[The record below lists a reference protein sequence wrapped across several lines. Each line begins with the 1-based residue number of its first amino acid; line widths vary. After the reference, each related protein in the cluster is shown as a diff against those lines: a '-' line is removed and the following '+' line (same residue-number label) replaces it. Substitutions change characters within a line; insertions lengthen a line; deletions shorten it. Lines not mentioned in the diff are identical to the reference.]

1 MTMTIPQRHY
11 NVKAFPQGY
20 EEENYNYAFG
30 TITSIQNDES
40 GMPSRV
46 LMSHWKSNL
55 LSNHSSATGEREG
68 NVTGPSAAGSL
79 FDTQFERVRL
89 DGTAVHTHT
98 ITNFI
103 LANMSQPNNMTK
115 VFNGTTTARTR
126 ERPVT
131 NIPTSIKITGDKVIS
146 IWLDPSKIDN
156 HFGNTPIYGLV
167 IDDHRPSIGPSKDG
181 SIRMDN
187 SSFR

>member
-1 MTMTIPQRHY
+1 
-11 NVKAFPQGY
+11 
-20 EEENYNYAFG
+20 
-30 TITSIQNDES
+30 
-40 GMPSRV
+40 
-46 LMSHWKSNL
+46 
-55 LSNHSSATGEREG
+55 
-68 NVTGPSAAGSL
+68 
-79 FDTQFERVRL
+79 
-89 DGTAVHTHT
+89 
-98 ITNFI
+98 
-103 LANMSQPNNMTK
+103 MSQPNNMTK
-115 VFNGTTTARTR
+115 VFNSTTTARTR

-146 IWLDPSKIDN
+146 IRLDPSKIDN